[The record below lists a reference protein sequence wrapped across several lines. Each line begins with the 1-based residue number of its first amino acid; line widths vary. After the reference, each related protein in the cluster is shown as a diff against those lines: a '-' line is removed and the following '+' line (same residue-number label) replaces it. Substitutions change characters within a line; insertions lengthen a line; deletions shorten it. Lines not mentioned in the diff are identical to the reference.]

1 MKKGA
6 AIIATAAPTQKFL
19 TAQSCTY
26 LMKISGNFV
35 SSLTRLN
42 RFRNTVVD
50 VLTNW
55 LVLQLY
61 PTYNQAQSGEFKS
74 GYNAGLCADREIL
87 SHITYL
93 FGSTIFDQEKIEA
106 ARLALAGSLAK
117 DETGDFSPEWL
128 AGFNAAERH
137 SEYLDRMYAT
147 ADNFTYIEPISL
159 SYFEMVGV
167 QVCVTRDV
175 DPLSICIPLAFV
187 SQKLT

>member
-1 MKKGA
+1 
-6 AIIATAAPTQKFL
+6 
-19 TAQSCTY
+19 
-26 LMKISGNFV
+26 
-35 SSLTRLN
+35 
-42 RFRNTVVD
+42 
-50 VLTNW
+50 
-55 LVLQLY
+55 
-61 PTYNQAQSGEFKS
+61 
-74 GYNAGLCADREIL
+74 
-87 SHITYL
+87 
-93 FGSTIFDQEKIEA
+93 
-106 ARLALAGSLAK
+106 
-117 DETGDFSPEWL
+117 L